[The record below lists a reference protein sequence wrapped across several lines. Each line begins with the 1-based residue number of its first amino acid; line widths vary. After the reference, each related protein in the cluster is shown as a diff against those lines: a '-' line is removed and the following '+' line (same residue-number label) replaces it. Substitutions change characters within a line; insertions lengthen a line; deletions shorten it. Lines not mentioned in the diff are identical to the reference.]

1 MSWIIDR
8 LWRIIGLL
16 EHPARKH
23 KVVKAHCASID
34 VESPMADWIA
44 KLNNHGFWAIQ
55 SSDTYQSFW
64 ILPSSLACREHQIV
78 VADTFCLYDL
88 NSPRR

>member
-16 EHPARKH
+16 EHSARKH
-23 KVVKAHCASID
+23 NVLKAHCASID

-44 KLNNHGFWAIQ
+44 KLKNHGFLG
-55 SSDTYQSFW
+55 DT
-64 ILPSSLACREHQIV
+64 IV
-78 VADTFCLYDL
+78 RHIPEPLDFAFRSGVQRTPDCSGRYFL
-88 NSPRR
+88 SV